1 MPAVELNKRQF
12 DARPDRVDFRD
23 RYYRARLVSLE
34 PEHPHPALV
43 EAYLEKYC
51 ADGMILDQGQEG
63 ACTGFGLAACVNYLH
78 WERWQRGGC
87 QGPRPAGVS
96 TRMLY
101 HMARLYDEWPGE
113 DYDGSSC
120 RGAMKGWHHHGVCEE
135 SLWPYGKRFTEPK
148 EGWRQDAVLR
158 PLGAYYRINKDS
170 IVDMQAAIQEVHA
183 IFASGSVHEGWW
195 VKQSDTLLVID
206 MSDAE
211 ETGGHA
217 FAMVGYNADGFII
230 QNSWG
235 PRWGYRGFAILTY
248 ADWVTNGMDAW
259 AAVMGAP
266 VVVRG
271 TATALNHAPL
281 QQQTTARG
289 TTVRLAGGR
298 QSYTY
303 RKPEVA
309 PWSSDTAY
317 EHSLVLGNDGTPLQR
332 LIAVENAAANV
343 VDVAL
348 TRPRAWLAT
357 QDKKKLVIYAHGGLN
372 DEEKS
377 VERIRIMAPYFKA
390 NGIYPLFITWRT
402 GFGESLRAILEDQAK
417 QFGIDLEALRA
428 RGMFDDVKEAV
439 LEAKDRAFEAVAEK
453 ILAKAVWTQMKQ
465 NAAAAITAG
474 GGLRQLAGHLE
485 TLRTEFGKDLEIH
498 LLGHSAGAILL
509 GHLCNRLVS
518 RRIDLASLGL
528 YAPACTMAFAADFLG
543 KALSGRRLSRSRVY
557 FELLSDRRERDDT
570 VGPYG
575 KSLLYL
581 VSRALEDVH
590 KTPLLGLAAAWNP
603 QDPDG
608 IVNVRRRSDVAAWR
622 KVWADGPKPREHDD
636 TRVDDGRGPIPIA
649 HGSFDNDVAVVGHSI
664 ELIRGSPLAFPVEN
678 LRGF

>member
-1 MPAVELNKRQF
+1 M
-12 DARPDRVDFRD
+12 
-23 RYYRARLVSLE
+23 
-34 PEHPHPALV
+34 
-43 EAYLEKYC
+43 
-51 ADGMILDQGQEG
+51 
-63 ACTGFGLAACVNYLH
+63 
-78 WERWQRGGC
+78 
-87 QGPRPAGVS
+87 
-96 TRMLY
+96 
-101 HMARLYDEWPGE
+101 
-113 DYDGSSC
+113 
-120 RGAMKGWHHHGVCEE
+120 
-135 SLWPYGKRFTEPK
+135 
-148 EGWRQDAVLR
+148 
-158 PLGAYYRINKDS
+158 
-170 IVDMQAAIQEVHA
+170 
-183 IFASGSVHEGWW
+183 
-195 VKQSDTLLVID
+195 
-206 MSDAE
+206 
-211 ETGGHA
+211 
-217 FAMVGYNADGFII
+217 
-230 QNSWG
+230 
-235 PRWGYRGFAILTY
+235 
-248 ADWVTNGMDAW
+248 
-259 AAVMGAP
+259 
-266 VVVRG
+266 
-271 TATALNHAPL
+271 
-281 QQQTTARG
+281 
-289 TTVRLAGGR
+289 
-298 QSYTY
+298 
-303 RKPEVA
+303 
-309 PWSSDTAY
+309 
-317 EHSLVLGNDGTPLQR
+317 
-332 LIAVENAAANV
+332 
-343 VDVAL
+343 
-348 TRPRAWLAT
+348 
-357 QDKKKLVIYAHGGLN
+357 IYAHGGLN

-543 KALSGRRLSRSRVY
+543 KALSGRRLSRERVY

-649 HGSFDNDVAVVGHSI
+649 HGSFDNDVAVVGRQHRVHPGQPAGLPGREPARLLGPGQRCESTAPRPAPRRGRRAAARGKRRVAAGYRAPPGRRRADNSWSSGQAAAPQARALLQDVRDLLAAVLDRVLPAPACSLR
-664 ELIRGSPLAFPVEN
+664 LIALLQQVHHDSL
-678 LRGF
+678 